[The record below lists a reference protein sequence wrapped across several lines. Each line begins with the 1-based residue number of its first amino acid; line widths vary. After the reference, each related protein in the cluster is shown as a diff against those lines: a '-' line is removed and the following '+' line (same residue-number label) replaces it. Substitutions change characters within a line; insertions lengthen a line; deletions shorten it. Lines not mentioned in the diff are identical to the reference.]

1 MKTKEEYFKYLKE
14 KLLLE
19 NSAICE
25 SILNKVN
32 DSNLKDISKMLFFL
46 YKVEGI
52 RIATYT
58 EFQRL

>member
-52 RIATYT
+52 RIDTYT